1 MKEHCSIE
9 SYSIES
15 SKIQQ
20 CRTTVFY
27 LYKRGKSPRAAKTA
41 EIFFIY
47 HSQEREREREGD
59 RERERERERERAR
72 VRERERERER
82 KRERERERERER
94 KGRDKEKKAETE
106 EELDTCKAWLA
117 QLVFNNWSTFKSL
130 R

>member
-41 EIFFIY
+41 EFFFIY

-59 RERERERERERAR
+59 RERERKRKRK
-72 VRERERERER
+72 R
-82 KRERERERERER
+82 KREREKEKEREKERERE
-94 KGRDKEKKAETE
+94 
-106 EELDTCKAWLA
+106 
-117 QLVFNNWSTFKSL
+117 SKSVPGL
-130 R
+130 FCCNQFVQ